1 MAKSLSNKML
11 VLIAC
16 LLVLVIG
23 VFSLVGCDNGSSTY
37 TVTFMV
43 RENGTGEYQ
52 QYGTP
57 VKTNSDG
64 SVTLPQ
70 SPSIDGYIFR
80 NWYTDEAC
88 TSGNEFDGKSVSKDM
103 TVYALMVEQE
113 VTLNLTDGEGNSSN
127 LESASLANLSEVT
140 AEQESAAQAL
150 NLTFDGWYTDSNF
163 TQKYSS
169 GMDATALYGRYMAAV
184 TIDDGYATVYTAL
197 VTPGTA
203 MSEPTDDDVL
213 QYYMGEIVY
222 YTLVDSEG
230 NILSKDSNGAAA
242 EFDFSTEIDGNTSL
256 RVMWA
261 SPNIIY
267 ELNPSVSGES
277 AGLIVRGFSEN
288 LTNYPVVS
296 IPAYATIDGETTV
309 RLVETVIES
318 EGVNVVCPAATK
330 IIFSDGIKMI
340 SGFNGAEGMPTAVEE
355 IELPSTLK
363 IIDTAFWNLTA
374 LEDVNIPEGT
384 EVILNSFW
392 GAVSNVSGA
401 AESIYT
407 LNNYSFDIEIPDSV
421 LNISRAPSN
430 FVYSENS
437 DFWYDEVT
445 NATYKKGNGND
456 NETLISMYDFG
467 FTANVKEG
475 VAYVQV
481 GAFLGM
487 DFDYLYLPS
496 TFQNIAY
503 NADADG
509 YPYYIGAVS
518 DRGMDDGAFNLYAV
532 NAMTR
537 YGYAIVDRLDVMER
551 VVFDLTERP
560 VALQNGDAIQGKVD
574 NNYSPF
580 TALVFD
586 NEDKVVFTGEIA
598 SGEAVTVRVRAI
610 YEVNGKYAIYS
621 VSGIVSGG
629 KLTEQAILDAIG
641 FDSTASVVVSIT
653 QFGDDYFTTD
663 SEAENGKTITCRQY
677 IEVVYSDNPGG
688 AVIELVDGVMTVT
701 GFDASTAVGDSNSG
715 YTVTIPAIYEGVAVT
730 AIADSA
736 FKGNESII
744 TVSIPSSV
752 TVIGAEAFMDT
763 INLTTVTIAPGGL
776 SVIGRSA
783 FENSGFTS
791 IALPLENLTDVQ
803 PYAFKSEKLQKFLAA
818 DGETPLLVGNFVV
831 TEELDTNP
839 MGTFIKGMLGVEQY
853 IDVST
858 IEIGTFGFIRN
869 GQKDYIG
876 LFKYTGTDIAEKT
889 QGTNSTETVDVT
901 IYDVQLIAVAG
912 GATTFTRLA
921 LGHSYRDYYYE
932 MPTYKPFL
940 KEAVVRFE
948 IMEGSVYYLNA
959 TSGGTNC
966 FREGIV
972 FGVISKVHKNAFT
985 DMAGFLSDTT
995 SGVNKIYT
1003 NTTDTYDDTWLSSS
1017 DFFNTTIF
1025 EDGWWEGMDVTS
1037 DEYKAFVAAITES
1050 DASVR
1055 N

>member
-1 MAKSLSNKML
+1 MAKIKNRLLIVLALVMLCAVGIFALS
-11 VLIAC
+11 AC
-16 LLVLVIG
+16 
-23 VFSLVGCDNGSSTY
+23 NGNSDY

-43 RENGTGEYQ
+43 RENGTTGEWQ
-52 QYGTP
+52 QYTT
-57 VKTNSDG
+57 VDTNDDG
-64 SVTLPQ
+64 SVTLPAE
-70 SPSIDGYIFR
+70 PTVDGYTFR
-80 NWYTDEAC
+80 DWYTDEAC
-88 TSGNEFDGKSVSKDM
+88 SADNVFDESNVTGDI
-103 TVYALMVEQE
+103 TVYALMAEANITLNITDGSGTSTQIVGTLSALSETTTEQE
-113 VTLNLTDGEGNSSN
+113 
-127 LESASLANLSEVT
+127 AAA
-140 AEQESAAQAL
+140 AEE
-150 NLTFDGWYTDSNF
+150 NLTFDGWYTDAAF
-163 TQKYSS
+163 TQKYSD

-184 TIDDGYATVYTAL
+184 TIDDGYATVYTTL

-203 MSEPTDDDVL
+203 MSEPADDDVL

-230 NILSKDSNGAAA
+230 NILLKDSNGAAA
-242 EFDFSTEIDGNTSL
+242 EFDFSTEIDGNTSM

-261 SPNIIY
+261 SPNLEY
-267 ELNPSVSGES
+267 ERNEATG
-277 AGLIVRGFSEN
+277 GLIVRGFSEN
-288 LTNYPVVS
+288 LNNYPVVS
-296 IPAYATIDGETTV
+296 IPAYAALDGETTV
-309 RLVETVIES
+309 RLVETIIES

-330 IIFSDGIKMI
+330 IIFADGIKMI

-374 LEDVNIPEGT
+374 LEGVNIPEGV

-392 GAVSNVSGA
+392 GTVSNVSGA
-401 AESIYT
+401 AEGIYS
-407 LNNYSFDIEIPDSV
+407 LNNYSFDIEIPNSV
-421 LNISRAPSN
+421 INISRAPSN
-430 FVYSENS
+430 FIYSSNS
-437 DFWYDEVT
+437 NFWYDEDT
-445 NATYKKGNGND
+445 KATYKKGDGND
-456 NETLISMYDFG
+456 YETLISMYDFG
-467 FTANVKEG
+467 TVANVKAG
-475 VAYVQV
+475 VEYVQV

-496 TFQNIAY
+496 TFQSIAY

-509 YPYYIGAVS
+509 YPYYVGAVS
-518 DRGMDDGAFNLYAV
+518 DRGMDDGAYNLYDS
-532 NAMTR
+532 NFTR
-537 YGYAIVDRLDVMER
+537 YGYAIVDTLDRMER
-551 VVFDLTERP
+551 VIFDLTERP
-560 VALQNGDAIQGKVD
+560 AALQNNAIQGKID
-574 NNYSPF
+574 ERYSDF
-580 TALVFD
+580 ISLSFD
-586 NEDKVVFTGEIA
+586 DDDKVVFTGEIA
-598 SGEAVTVRVRAI
+598 GGESVAVRVRAI
-610 YEVNGKYAIYS
+610 YEVNGKYEAYS
-621 VSGIVSGG
+621 VSSIVSGG

-653 QFGDDYFTTD
+653 QFGDEYFASD
-663 SEAENGKTITCRQY
+663 SEAESGKTVNCRQY

-701 GFDASTAVGDSNSG
+701 EFDASTAIGDSNSG
-715 YTVTIPAIYEGVAVT
+715 YTVTIPATYEGIAVT

-736 FKGNESII
+736 FKGNESIV

-791 IALPLENLTDVQ
+791 IALPLEKLTDVQ
-803 PYAFKSEKLQKFLAA
+803 PYAFKSEKLQEFLAA

-831 TEELDTNP
+831 TEELSTSP
-839 MGTFIKGMLGVEQY
+839 MGAFIAGMLGVEQY

-889 QGTNSTETVDVT
+889 QGTNSTETVQVT
-901 IYDVQLIAVAG
+901 VYDVQLIAVAG
-912 GATTFTRLA
+912 GATTSTRLA

-932 MPTYKPFL
+932 MAAYKSFL

-959 TSGGTNC
+959 TSGSNNC

-995 SGVNKIYT
+995 NSVNKIYT
-1003 NTTDTYDDTWLSSS
+1003 NTTETYDDTWLSSS
-1017 DFFNTTIF
+1017 DFFNTSIF

-1037 DEYKAFVAAITES
+1037 DEYKTFAQ
-1050 DASVR
+1050 SVYENDTSAR

>member
-1 MAKSLSNKML
+1 MARIKNRILIVLALMML
-11 VLIAC
+11 CAV
-16 LLVLVIG
+16 G
-23 VFSLVGCDNGSSTY
+23 VFALAACNNTETY

-43 RENGTGEYQ
+43 RENGTTGDWR
-52 QYGTP
+52 QYTT
-57 VKTNSDG
+57 VDTNDDC
-64 SVTLPQ
+64 SVTLPAE
-70 SPSIDGYIFR
+70 PTVDGYTFR
-80 NWYTDEAC
+80 DWYTDEAC
-88 TSGNEFDGKSVSKDM
+88 SAENVFDESNVTGDI
-103 TVYALMVEQE
+103 TVYALMAEANI
-113 VTLNLTDGEGNSSN
+113 TLNITDGSGTATQIAGT
-127 LESASLANLSEVT
+127 LSALSQTT
-140 AEQESAAQAL
+140 AEQEAAAAEE
-150 NLTFDGWYTDSNF
+150 NLTFDGWYTDAAF
-163 TQKYSS
+163 TQKYSD

-203 MSEPTDDDVL
+203 MSEPTDEDVL

-230 NILSKDSNGAAA
+230 NILSRDGNGAAA
-242 EFDFSTEIDGNTSL
+242 EFDFSTEIENNTNM

-261 SPNIIY
+261 SPNLKY
-267 ELNPSVSGES
+267 ERNEATG
-277 AGLIVRGFSEN
+277 GLIVRGFSAN

-296 IPAYATIDGETTV
+296 IPAYATIDSETTA

-641 FDSTASVVVSIT
+641 FDSTTSVVVSIT

-831 TEELDTNP
+831 TEELSTSP
-839 MGTFIKGMLGVEQY
+839 MGSIMAGMLGVEQY

-912 GATTFTRLA
+912 GATTSTRLA

-932 MPTYKPFL
+932 MPMYKSFL

-959 TSGGTNC
+959 TSGSNNC

-1017 DFFNTTIF
+1017 DFFDTTIF

>member
-1 MAKSLSNKML
+1 MAKTKKRAV

-16 LLVLVIG
+16 LMLAVLCAG
-23 VFSLVGCDNGSSTY
+23 VLAACNNTETY

-43 RENGTGEYQ
+43 RENGTTGDWQ
-52 QYGTP
+52 QYTA
-57 VKTNSDG
+57 VDTNDDG
-64 SVTLPQ
+64 SVTLPAE
-70 SPSIDGYIFR
+70 PTVDGYTFR
-80 NWYTDEAC
+80 DWYTDEAC
-88 TSGNEFDGKSVSKDM
+88 SADNVFDETSVSGDI
-103 TVYALMVEQE
+103 TVYALMAEANITLNITDGSGTATQIAGTLSALSETTTEQE
-113 VTLNLTDGEGNSSN
+113 
-127 LESASLANLSEVT
+127 AAA
-140 AEQESAAQAL
+140 AEE
-150 NLTFDGWYTDSNF
+150 NLTFDGWYTDAAF
-163 TQKYSS
+163 TQKYSD

-222 YTLVDSEG
+222 YTLVDSDG

-261 SPNIIY
+261 SPNLEY
-267 ELNPSVSGES
+267 ERNEATG
-277 AGLIVRGFSEN
+277 GLIVRGFSEN

-296 IPAYATIDGETTV
+296 IPAYATLNGETTA
-309 RLVETVIES
+309 RLVETIIES
-318 EGVNVVCPAATK
+318 KGVNVVCPAATK

-363 IIDTAFWNLTA
+363 IIDTAFWDLTA

-518 DRGMDDGAFNLYAV
+518 DRGMDDGAYNLYDS
-532 NAMTR
+532 NFTR
-537 YGYAIVDRLDVMER
+537 YGYAIVDTLDRMER
-551 VVFDLTERP
+551 VIFDLTERP
-560 VALQNGDAIQGKVD
+560 AALQNNAIQGKID
-574 NNYSPF
+574 ERYSDF
-580 TALVFD
+580 ISLSFD
-586 NEDKVVFTGEIA
+586 DDDKVVFTGEIA
-598 SGEAVTVRVRAI
+598 GGESVAVRVRAI
-610 YEVNGKYAIYS
+610 YEVNGKYETYS
-621 VSGIVSGG
+621 VSSIVSGG

-653 QFGDDYFTTD
+653 QFGDEYFASD
-663 SEAENGKTITCRQY
+663 SEAESGKPVNCRQY

-701 GFDASTAVGDSNSG
+701 EFDASTAIGDSNSG
-715 YTVTIPAIYEGVAVT
+715 YTVTIPAMYEGVAVT

-736 FKGNESII
+736 FKGNESIV

-752 TVIGAEAFMDT
+752 TVIGAEAFMNT
-763 INLTTVTIAPGGL
+763 VNLSTVNITPGGL

-853 IDVST
+853 IDVNT

-889 QGTNSTETVDVT
+889 QGTNSAETIDVT
-901 IYDVQLIAVAG
+901 IYDVQLIAVVG
-912 GATTFTRLA
+912 GATTSTRLA

-932 MPTYKPFL
+932 IPTYKPFL

-959 TSGGTNC
+959 ISGSDNC

-995 SGVNKIYT
+995 NSVNKIYT
-1003 NTTDTYDDTWLSSS
+1003 NTTETYDDTWLSSS
-1017 DFFNTTIF
+1017 DFFNTSIF
-1025 EDGWWEGMDVTS
+1025 EDGWWEGMDVKS
-1037 DEYKAFVAAITES
+1037 DEYKTFAES
-1050 DASVR
+1050 VYENDTSAR

>member
-1 MAKSLSNKML
+1 MAKIKNRILIVMALVML
-11 VLIAC
+11 CAV
-16 LLVLVIG
+16 G
-23 VFSLVGCDNGSSTY
+23 VFALAACNDTETY

-43 RENGTGEYQ
+43 RENGTTGDWQ
-52 QYGTP
+52 QYTT
-57 VKTNSDG
+57 VDTNDDG
-64 SVTLPQ
+64 SVTLPAE
-70 SPSIDGYIFR
+70 PTVDGYTFR
-80 NWYTDEAC
+80 DWYTDEAC
-88 TSGNEFDGKSVSKDM
+88 SADNVFDETSVSGDI
-103 TVYALMVEQE
+103 TVYALMAEANI
-113 VTLNLTDGEGNSSN
+113 TLNITDGSGTSTQIAGT
-127 LESASLANLSEVT
+127 LSALSQTT
-140 AEQESAAQAL
+140 AEQETAAAED
-150 NLTFDGWYTDSNF
+150 NLTFDGWYTDAAF
-163 TQKYSS
+163 TQKYSD

-184 TIDDGYATVYTAL
+184 TIDDGYATVYNAL

-203 MSEPTDDDVL
+203 MSEPADGDVL

-222 YTLVDSEG
+222 YTLVDSER
-230 NILSKDSNGAAA
+230 NILSKDGNGAAA
-242 EFDFSTEIDGNTSL
+242 EFDFSTEIDGNTSM

-261 SPNIIY
+261 SPNLEY
-267 ELNPSVSGES
+267 ERNEATG
-277 AGLIVRGFSEN
+277 GLIVRGFSAN

-296 IPAYATIDGETTV
+296 IPAYAALDGETTV
-309 RLVETVIES
+309 RLVETIIES

-330 IIFSDGIKMI
+330 IIFADGIKMI
-340 SGFNGAEGMPTAVEE
+340 SGFNGAEGMPTAVKE

-374 LEDVNIPEGT
+374 LEGVNIPEGV

-392 GAVSNVSGA
+392 GTVSNVSGA
-401 AESIYT
+401 AEGIYS
-407 LNNYSFDIEIPDSV
+407 LNNYSFDIEIPNSV
-421 LNISRAPSN
+421 INISRAPTN
-430 FVYSENS
+430 FIYSANS
-437 DFWYDEVT
+437 VFWYDEDT
-445 NATYKKGNGND
+445 KATYKKGNCN
-456 NETLISMYDFG
+456 NYETLISMYDFG
-467 FTANVKEG
+467 TVAGVKAG
-475 VAYVQV
+475 VEYVQV

-487 DFDYLYLPS
+487 DLDYLYLPS

-532 NAMTR
+532 NTMTR

-551 VVFDLTERP
+551 VVFDLAERP
-560 VALQNGDAIQGKVD
+560 VSLQNNAIQGKVD
-574 NNYSPF
+574 NNYNSF
-580 TALVFD
+580 TDLVFD
-586 NEDKVVFTGEIA
+586 DDDKVVFTGEIA
-598 SGEAVTVRVRAI
+598 SGESVAVRVRAI
-610 YEVNGKYAIYS
+610 YEVNGKYETYS
-621 VSGIVSGG
+621 VSGIVSDG
-629 KLTEQAILDAIG
+629 KLTEQEILEAIG
-641 FDSTASVVVSIT
+641 FDSTASIVVSIT
-653 QFGDDYFTTD
+653 QFGDEYFASD
-663 SEAENGKTITCRQY
+663 SEAESGKTVNCRQY

-688 AVIELVDGVMTVT
+688 ALIELVDGVMTVT
-701 GFDASTAVGDSNSG
+701 GFDGTTALGDSNSG
-715 YTVTIPAIYEGVAVT
+715 YIVTIPSTYEGVPVT
-730 AIADSA
+730 AIANGA
-736 FKGNESII
+736 FKGNESIV

-752 TVIGAEAFMDT
+752 TVIGAEAFMNT

-791 IALPLENLTDVQ
+791 IALPLEKLTDVQ

-901 IYDVQLIAVAG
+901 IYDVQLIAIAG
-912 GATTFTRLA
+912 GATISTRLA

-959 TSGGTNC
+959 ISGSDNC

-995 SGVNKIYT
+995 NSVNKIYT
-1003 NTTDTYDDTWLSSS
+1003 NTTETYDDTWLSSS
-1017 DFFNTTIF
+1017 DFFNTSIF

-1037 DEYKAFVAAITES
+1037 DEYKTFAES
-1050 DASVR
+1050 VYENDTSAR

>member
-1 MAKSLSNKML
+1 MAKIKNRLLIVLALVMLCAVGIFALS
-11 VLIAC
+11 AC
-16 LLVLVIG
+16 
-23 VFSLVGCDNGSSTY
+23 NGNSDY

-43 RENGTGEYQ
+43 RENGTTGEWQ
-52 QYGTP
+52 QY
-57 VKTNSDG
+57 KTVDTNDDG
-64 SVTLPQ
+64 SVTLPAA
-70 SPSIDGYIFR
+70 PEVDGYVFR
-80 NWYTDEAC
+80 DWYTDEAC
-88 TSGNEFDGKSVSKDM
+88 SADKVFDETKVTGNI
-103 TVYALMVEQE
+103 TVYALMAEANI
-113 VTLNLTDGEGNSSN
+113 TLSVTDGSGT
-127 LESASLANLSEVT
+127 ASEVAGTLSALSQTT
-140 AEQESAAQAL
+140 AEYEADAL
-150 NLTFDGWYTDSNF
+150 SDNLTFDGWYTDAAF

-169 GMDATALYGRYMAAV
+169 SMDATALYGRYMAAV
-184 TIDDGYATVYTAL
+184 TIDDGYATVYNAL

-203 MSEPTDDDVL
+203 MSEPADEDVL

-230 NILSKDSNGAAA
+230 NILSKDGNGAAA
-242 EFDFSTEIDGNTSL
+242 EFDFSTEIDGNTSM

-261 SPNIIY
+261 SPNLEY
-267 ELNPSVSGES
+267 ERNEATG
-277 AGLIVRGFSEN
+277 GLIVRGFSEN
-288 LTNYPVVS
+288 LNNYPVVS
-296 IPAYATIDGETTV
+296 IPAYAALDGETTV
-309 RLVETVIES
+309 RLVETIIES

-330 IIFSDGIKMI
+330 IIFADGIKMI

-374 LEDVNIPEGT
+374 LEGVNIPEGV

-392 GAVSNVSGA
+392 GTVSNVSGA
-401 AESIYT
+401 AEGTYS
-407 LNNYSFDIEIPDSV
+407 LNNYSFDIEIPNSV
-421 LNISRAPSN
+421 INISRAPSN
-430 FVYSENS
+430 FIYSSNS
-437 DFWYDEVT
+437 NFWYDEDT
-445 NATYKKGNGND
+445 KATYKKGDGND
-456 NETLISMYDFG
+456 YETLISMYDFG
-467 FTANVKEG
+467 TVADVKAG
-475 VAYVQV
+475 VEYVQV

-487 DFDYLYLPS
+487 DLDYLYLPS
-496 TFQNIAY
+496 TFQNITY

-532 NAMTR
+532 NTMTR

-551 VVFDLTERP
+551 VVFDLPERP
-560 VALQNGDAIQGKVD
+560 NALQDDAIQGKAD
-574 NNYSPF
+574 GNYSSF

-586 NEDKVVFTGEIA
+586 DDDKVVFTGEIA
-598 SGEAVTVRVRAI
+598 SGESVAVRVRAI
-610 YEVNGKYAIYS
+610 YEVNGKYETYS
-621 VSGIVSGG
+621 VSGIVSDG

-641 FDSTASVVVSIT
+641 FDSTDSVVVSIT
-653 QFGDDYFTTD
+653 QFGDEYFASD
-663 SEAENGKTITCRQY
+663 SEAESGKTVTCRQY

-701 GFDASTAVGDSNSG
+701 GFDGTTALGDSNSG
-715 YTVTIPAIYEGVAVT
+715 YIVTIPSTYEGVPVT
-730 AIADSA
+730 AIANGA
-736 FKGNESII
+736 FKGEESIV

-791 IALPLENLTDVQ
+791 IALPLEKLTDVQ

-912 GATTFTRLA
+912 GATTSTRLA

-959 TSGGTNC
+959 TSGSNNC

-985 DMAGFLSDTT
+985 DMADFLSDAT

-1003 NTTDTYDDTWLSSS
+1003 NTTDSYDDTWLSSS
-1017 DFFNTTIF
+1017 DFFNTSIF

-1037 DEYKAFVAAITES
+1037 DEYKTFAES
-1050 DASVR
+1050 VYENDTSAR

>member
-1 MAKSLSNKML
+1 MAKIKNRILIVLALVML
-11 VLIAC
+11 CAV
-16 LLVLVIG
+16 G
-23 VFSLVGCDNGSSTY
+23 VFALAACNDTETY

-43 RENGTGEYQ
+43 RENGTTGDWQ
-52 QYGTP
+52 QYTT
-57 VKTNSDG
+57 VDTNDDG
-64 SVTLPQ
+64 SVTLPAE
-70 SPSIDGYIFR
+70 PTVDGYTFR
-80 NWYTDEAC
+80 DWYTDEAC
-88 TSGNEFDGKSVSKDM
+88 SADKVFDGSKVTGNI
-103 TVYALMVEQE
+103 TVYALMAEANIALNVTDGSGTATQIAGTLSALSQTTSEQE
-113 VTLNLTDGEGNSSN
+113 
-127 LESASLANLSEVT
+127 AAA
-140 AEQESAAQAL
+140 AED
-150 NLTFDGWYTDSNF
+150 NLTFDGWYTDAAF
-163 TQKYSS
+163 TQKYSD

-203 MSEPTDDDVL
+203 MSEPADDDVL

-242 EFDFSTEIDGNTSL
+242 EFDFSTEIDGNTNM

-267 ELNPSVSGES
+267 ELNPSISGES

-296 IPAYATIDGETTV
+296 IPAYAALDGETTV

-330 IIFSDGIKMI
+330 IIFADGIKMI
-340 SGFNGAEGMPTAVEE
+340 SGFNGAEGMPTSVEA
-355 IELPSTLK
+355 IALPSTLK

-374 LEDVNIPEGT
+374 LEGVNIPEGV

-401 AESIYT
+401 AEGIYS
-407 LNNYSFDIEIPDSV
+407 LNNYSFDIEIPNSV
-421 LNISRAPSN
+421 INISRAPSN
-430 FVYSENS
+430 FIYSSNS
-437 DFWYDEVT
+437 DFWYDEDT
-445 NATYKKGNGND
+445 KATYKKGNGN
-456 NETLISMYDFG
+456 NYETLISMYDFG
-467 FTANVKEG
+467 SAAEVKEG
-475 VAYVQV
+475 VAYVHV
-481 GAFLGM
+481 GAFVGM
-487 DFDYLYLPS
+487 DLDYLYLPS

-532 NAMTR
+532 NTMTR

-551 VVFDLTERP
+551 VVFDLAERP
-560 VALQNGDAIQGKVD
+560 VSLQNNAIQGKVD
-574 NNYSPF
+574 NNYNSF
-580 TALVFD
+580 TDLVFD
-586 NEDKVVFTGEIA
+586 DDDKVVFTGEIA
-598 SGEAVTVRVRAI
+598 SGESVAVRVRAI
-610 YEVNGKYAIYS
+610 YEATGEYQTYS
-621 VSGIVSGG
+621 VSGIVSDG
-629 KLTEQAILDAIG
+629 KLTEQAILDAIS

-653 QFGDDYFTTD
+653 QFGDEYFASD
-663 SEAENGKTITCRQY
+663 SEAESGKTVTCRQY

-688 AVIELVDGVMTVT
+688 ALIELVDGVMTVT
-701 GFDASTAVGDSNSG
+701 GFDGTTALGDSNSG
-715 YTVTIPAIYEGVAVT
+715 YIVTIPSTYEGVPVT
-730 AIADSA
+730 AIADGA
-736 FKGNESII
+736 FKGEESIV

-791 IALPLENLTDVQ
+791 IALPLEKLTDVQ

-912 GATTFTRLA
+912 GATTSTRLA

-932 MPTYKPFL
+932 MPTYKSFL

-959 TSGGTNC
+959 TSGDTNC

-995 SGVNKIYT
+995 NSVNKIYT
-1003 NTTDTYDDTWLSSS
+1003 NTTETYDDTWLSSS

-1037 DEYKAFVAAITES
+1037 DEYKTFAES
-1050 DASVR
+1050 VYENDTSAR

>member
-1 MAKSLSNKML
+1 MAKIKNRILIVLALVMLCAVGLFALS
-11 VLIAC
+11 AC
-16 LLVLVIG
+16 G
-23 VFSLVGCDNGSSTY
+23 GSETY

-43 RENGTGEYQ
+43 RENGTTGDWQ
-52 QYGTP
+52 QYTT
-57 VKTNSDG
+57 VDTNDDG
-64 SVTLPQ
+64 SVTLPAE
-70 SPSIDGYIFR
+70 PTVEGYTFR
-80 NWYTDEAC
+80 DWYTDEAC
-88 TSGNEFDGKSVSKDM
+88 SADNVFDETSVSGDI
-103 TVYALMVEQE
+103 TVYALMAEANIS
-113 VTLNLTDGEGNSSN
+113 LNITDGSGTSTQVAGT
-127 LESASLANLSEVT
+127 LSALSQTT
-140 AEQESAAQAL
+140 AEQEAAAAEE
-150 NLTFDGWYTDSNF
+150 NLTFDGWYTDAAF
-163 TQKYSS
+163 TQKYSD
-169 GMDATALYGRYMAAV
+169 GMDATALYSRYMAAV
-184 TIDDGYATVYTAL
+184 TIDDGYATVYNAL

-203 MSEPTDDDVL
+203 MSEPADDDVL

-230 NILSKDSNGAAA
+230 NILSRDGNGAAA
-242 EFDFSTEIDGNTSL
+242 EFDFSTEIDGNTNM

-261 SPNIIY
+261 SPNLEY
-267 ELNPSVSGES
+267 ERNEATG
-277 AGLIVRGFSEN
+277 GLIVRGFSAN

-296 IPAYATIDGETTV
+296 IPAYATLDGETTV
-309 RLVETVIES
+309 RLVETIIES

-653 QFGDDYFTTD
+653 QFGDEYFATD

-688 AVIELVDGVMTVT
+688 AVIELVDGVMTVK

-831 TEELDTNP
+831 TEELSTSP
-839 MGTFIKGMLGVEQY
+839 MGSIMAGMLGVEQY

-912 GATTFTRLA
+912 GATTSTRLA

-932 MPTYKPFL
+932 MPMYKSFL

-959 TSGGTNC
+959 TSGSNNC

-1017 DFFNTTIF
+1017 DFFDTTIF

>member
-1 MAKSLSNKML
+1 MAKAKNKLFL
-11 VLIAC
+11 VLTLVALIALGTV
-16 LLVLVIG
+16 LLA
-23 VFSLVGCDNGSSTY
+23 SCDQTADSY

-52 QYGTP
+52 QYGNP
-57 VKTNSDG
+57 VQSDKQG
-64 SVTLPQ
+64 KITLPAQ
-70 SPSIDGYIFR
+70 PEVDGYVFR
-80 NWYTDEAC
+80 NWYTDENC
-88 TSGNEFDGKSVSKDM
+88 TSGNEFDGTGVKSNM

-113 VTLNLTDGEGNSSN
+113 VTLSLTDSEGNSSN
-127 LESASLANLSEVT
+127 LESTSLANLSEVT
-140 AEQESAAQAL
+140 AEQESAAQAV

-230 NILSKDSNGAAA
+230 NILSRDDNGAAA
-242 EFDFSTEIDGNTSL
+242 EFDFSTEIETNTSL

-261 SPNIIY
+261 SPYINY
-267 ELNPSVSGES
+267 ELNSSTG
-277 AGLIVRGFSEN
+277 GLVARGFSEN

-296 IPAYATIDGETTV
+296 IPAYATLNGETTA

-318 EGVNVVCPAATK
+318 KGVNVVCPAATK

-340 SGFNGAEGMPTAVEE
+340 SGFNGVEGMPTSVEE
-355 IELPSTLK
+355 IALPSTLK
-363 IIDTAFWNLTA
+363 VIDTAFWNLTA
-374 LEDVNIPEGT
+374 LEGVNIPEGT

-401 AESIYT
+401 AEGIYS
-407 LNNYSFDIEIPDSV
+407 LNNYSFDIEIPNSV
-421 LNISRAPSN
+421 INISRAPSN
-430 FVYSENS
+430 FIYSSNS
-437 DFWYDEVT
+437 DFWYDEDT
-445 NATYKKGNGND
+445 KATYKKGNGND
-456 NETLISMYDFG
+456 YETLISMYDFG
-467 FTANVKEG
+467 SAANVREG

-518 DRGMDDGAFNLYAV
+518 DRGMDDGAYNLYDS
-532 NAMTR
+532 NFTR
-537 YGYAIVDRLDVMER
+537 YGYAIVDTLDRMER
-551 VVFDLTERP
+551 VIFDLTERP
-560 VALQNGDAIQGKVD
+560 AALQNNAIQGKID
-574 NNYSPF
+574 ERYSDF
-580 TALVFD
+580 ISLSFD
-586 NEDKVVFTGEIA
+586 DDDKVVFTGEIA
-598 SGEAVTVRVRAI
+598 GGESVAVRVRAI
-610 YEVNGKYAIYS
+610 YEVNGKYETYS
-621 VSGIVSGG
+621 VSSIVSGG

-653 QFGDDYFTTD
+653 QFGDEYFASD
-663 SEAENGKTITCRQY
+663 SEAESGKPVNCRQY

-701 GFDASTAVGDSNSG
+701 EFDASTAIGDSNSG
-715 YTVTIPAIYEGVAVT
+715 YTVTIPAMYEGVAVT

-736 FKGNESII
+736 FKGNESIV

-752 TVIGAEAFMDT
+752 TVIGAEAFMNT
-763 INLTTVTIAPGGL
+763 VNLSTVNITPGGL

-912 GATTFTRLA
+912 GATTSTRLA

-959 TSGGTNC
+959 ISGSDNC

-995 SGVNKIYT
+995 NSVNKIYT
-1003 NTTDTYDDTWLSSS
+1003 NTTETYDDTWLSSS
-1017 DFFNTTIF
+1017 DFFNTSIF
-1025 EDGWWEGMDVTS
+1025 EDGWWEGMDVKS
-1037 DEYKAFVAAITES
+1037 DEYKTFAES
-1050 DASVR
+1050 VYENDTSAR

>member
-1 MAKSLSNKML
+1 MAKIKNRLLMILALVML
-11 VLIAC
+11 CAV
-16 LLVLVIG
+16 G
-23 VFSLVGCDNGSSTY
+23 VFALAACNDTETY

-43 RENGTGEYQ
+43 RENGTTGDWQ
-52 QYGTP
+52 QYTT
-57 VKTNSDG
+57 VDTNDDG
-64 SVTLPQ
+64 SVTLPAE
-70 SPSIDGYIFR
+70 PTVGGYTFR
-80 NWYTDEAC
+80 DWYTDEAC
-88 TSGNEFDGKSVSKDM
+88 SADNVFDESNVTGDI
-103 TVYALMVEQE
+103 TVYALMAEANITLNITDGSGTATQIVGTLSALSQTTTEQE
-113 VTLNLTDGEGNSSN
+113 
-127 LESASLANLSEVT
+127 AAA
-140 AEQESAAQAL
+140 AEE
-150 NLTFDGWYTDSNF
+150 NLTFDGWYTDAAF
-163 TQKYSS
+163 TQKYSD

-203 MSEPTDDDVL
+203 MSEPADDDVL

-230 NILSKDSNGAAA
+230 NILSKDGNGAAA
-242 EFDFSTEIDGNTSL
+242 EFDFSTEIDGNTNM

-267 ELNPSVSGES
+267 ELNPSISGES

-296 IPAYATIDGETTV
+296 IPAYATLNGETTV

-330 IIFSDGIKMI
+330 IIFADGIKMI
-340 SGFNGAEGMPTAVEE
+340 SGFNGAEGMPTSVEA
-355 IELPSTLK
+355 IALPSTLK

-374 LEDVNIPEGT
+374 LEGVNIPEGV

-392 GAVSNVSGA
+392 GAVSNMSGA
-401 AESIYT
+401 AEGIYS
-407 LNNYSFDIEIPDSV
+407 LNNYSFDIEIPNSV
-421 LNISRAPSN
+421 INISRAPSN
-430 FVYSENS
+430 FIYSSNS
-437 DFWYDEVT
+437 NFWYDEDT
-445 NATYKKGNGND
+445 KATYKKGDGND
-456 NETLISMYDFG
+456 YETLISMYDFG
-467 FTANVKEG
+467 TVANVKAG
-475 VAYVQV
+475 VEYVQV

-496 TFQNIAY
+496 TFQSIAY

-509 YPYYIGAVS
+509 YPYYVGAVS
-518 DRGMDDGAFNLYAV
+518 DRGMDDGAYNLHDS
-532 NAMTR
+532 NFTR
-537 YGYAIVDRLDVMER
+537 YGYAIVDTLDRMER
-551 VVFDLTERP
+551 VIFDLTERP
-560 VALQNGDAIQGKVD
+560 AALQNNAIQGKID
-574 NNYSPF
+574 ERYSDF
-580 TALVFD
+580 ISLSFD
-586 NEDKVVFTGEIA
+586 DDDKVVFTGEIVG
-598 SGEAVTVRVRAI
+598 GESVAVRVRAI
-610 YEVNGKYAIYS
+610 YEVNGEYNTYS

-629 KLTEQAILDAIG
+629 VLTEQAILDAIG
-641 FDSTASVVVSIT
+641 FDSSDSVVVSIT
-653 QFGDDYFTTD
+653 QFGDEYFASD
-663 SEAENGKTITCRQY
+663 SEAESGKTVTCRQY

-701 GFDASTAVGDSNSG
+701 GFDGTTALGDSNSG
-715 YTVTIPAIYEGVAVT
+715 YIVTIPSTYEGVPVT

-831 TEELDTNP
+831 TEELSTSP
-839 MGTFIKGMLGVEQY
+839 MGSIMAGMLGVEQY

-912 GATTFTRLA
+912 GATTSTRLA
-921 LGHSYRDYYYE
+921 LGHSYRDNYYE
-932 MPTYKPFL
+932 MPMYKSFL

-959 TSGGTNC
+959 TSGSNNC

-1017 DFFNTTIF
+1017 DFFDTKIF
-1025 EDGWWEGMDVTS
+1025 EDGWWESMDVTS

-1050 DASVR
+1050 DASAR

>member
-1 MAKSLSNKML
+1 MAKIKNRILTILALVML
-11 VLIAC
+11 CAV
-16 LLVLVIG
+16 G
-23 VFSLVGCDNGSSTY
+23 VFALAACNNTETY
-37 TVTFMV
+37 TVAFMV
-43 RENGTGEYQ
+43 RENGTTGDWQ
-52 QYGTP
+52 QYTT
-57 VKTNSDG
+57 VDTNDDG
-64 SVTLPQ
+64 SVTLPAE
-70 SPSIDGYIFR
+70 PTVDGYTFR
-80 NWYTDEAC
+80 DWYTDEAC
-88 TSGNEFDGKSVSKDM
+88 SADNVFDESNVTGDI
-103 TVYALMVEQE
+103 TVYALMAEANITLNITDGSGTSTQIAGTLSALSQTTSEQE
-113 VTLNLTDGEGNSSN
+113 
-127 LESASLANLSEVT
+127 AAA
-140 AEQESAAQAL
+140 AEE
-150 NLTFDGWYTDSNF
+150 NLTFDGWYTDAAF
-163 TQKYSS
+163 TQKYTD

-203 MSEPTDDDVL
+203 MSEPADDDVL

-230 NILSKDSNGAAA
+230 NILSKDGNGAAA
-242 EFDFSTEIDGNTSL
+242 EFDFSTKIDGNTNM

-267 ELNPSVSGES
+267 ELNPSISGES

-296 IPAYATIDGETTV
+296 IPAYATLNGETTI

-330 IIFSDGIKMI
+330 IIFADGIKMI
-340 SGFNGAEGMPTAVEE
+340 SGFNGAEGMPTSVEA
-355 IELPSTLK
+355 IALPSTLK

-374 LEDVNIPEGT
+374 LEGVNIPEGV

-401 AESIYT
+401 AEGIYS
-407 LNNYSFDIEIPDSV
+407 LNNYSFDIEIPNSV
-421 LNISRAPSN
+421 INISRAPSN
-430 FVYSENS
+430 FIYSSNS
-437 DFWYDEVT
+437 NFWYDEDT
-445 NATYKKGNGND
+445 KATYKKGDGND
-456 NETLISMYDFG
+456 YETLISMYDFG
-467 FTANVKEG
+467 TVANVKAG
-475 VAYVQV
+475 VEYVQV

-496 TFQNIAY
+496 TFQSIAY

-509 YPYYIGAVS
+509 YPYYVGAVS
-518 DRGMDDGAFNLYAV
+518 DRGMDDGAYNLYDS
-532 NAMTR
+532 NFTR
-537 YGYAIVDRLDVMER
+537 YGYAIVDTLDRMER
-551 VVFDLTERP
+551 VIFDLTERP
-560 VALQNGDAIQGKVD
+560 AALQNNAIQGKID
-574 NNYSPF
+574 ERYSDF
-580 TALVFD
+580 ISLSFD
-586 NEDKVVFTGEIA
+586 DDDKVVFTGEIA
-598 SGEAVTVRVRAI
+598 GGESVAVRVRAI
-610 YEVNGKYAIYS
+610 YEVNGKYETYS
-621 VSGIVSGG
+621 VSSIVSGG

-641 FDSTASVVVSIT
+641 FDSTDSVVVSIT
-653 QFGDDYFTTD
+653 QFGDEYFASD
-663 SEAENGKTITCRQY
+663 SEAESGKTVTCRQY

-701 GFDASTAVGDSNSG
+701 GFDGTTALGDSNSG
-715 YTVTIPAIYEGVAVT
+715 YIVTIPSTYEGVPVT

-736 FKGNESII
+736 FKGNESIV

-752 TVIGAEAFMDT
+752 TVIGAEAFMNT

-791 IALPLENLTDVQ
+791 IALPLENLADVQ
-803 PYAFKSEKLQKFLAA
+803 PYAFKSEKLQEFLAA

-831 TEELDTNP
+831 TEELSTSP
-839 MGTFIKGMLGVEQY
+839 MGAFIAGMLGVEQY
-853 IDVST
+853 IDVSA
-858 IEIGTFGFIRN
+858 IEMGTFGFIRN
-869 GQKDYIG
+869 GQGDYIG
-876 LFKYTGTDIAEKT
+876 LFKYTETDTAEKA
-889 QGTNSTETVDVT
+889 QGTNSTETVQVT
-901 IYDVQLIAVAG
+901 VYDVQLIAVAG
-912 GATTFTRLA
+912 GATTSTRLA

-932 MPTYKPFL
+932 MAAYKSFL

-959 TSGGTNC
+959 TSGSNNC

-985 DMAGFLSDTT
+985 DMADFLSDAT

-1017 DFFNTTIF
+1017 DFFDATIF

-1050 DASVR
+1050 DASAR

>member
-1 MAKSLSNKML
+1 MAKTKKGAV

-16 LLVLVIG
+16 LMLAVLCAG
-23 VFSLVGCDNGSSTY
+23 VLAACNDTETY

-43 RENGTGEYQ
+43 RENGTTGDWQ
-52 QYGTP
+52 QYTT
-57 VKTNSDG
+57 VETNDDG
-64 SVTLPQ
+64 SVTLPAE
-70 SPSIDGYIFR
+70 PTVEGYTFR
-80 NWYTDEAC
+80 DWYTDEAC
-88 TSGNEFDGKSVSKDM
+88 SADNVFDETSVSGDI
-103 TVYALMVEQE
+103 TVYALMAEANITLNVITDGSGTATQIAGTLSALSQTTTEQE
-113 VTLNLTDGEGNSSN
+113 V
-127 LESASLANLSEVT
+127 AAA
-140 AEQESAAQAL
+140 AE
-150 NLTFDGWYTDSNF
+150 NLTFDGWYTDAAF
-163 TQKYSS
+163 TQKYSD

-203 MSEPTDDDVL
+203 MSEPADDDVL

-222 YTLVDSEG
+222 YTLVDSDG

-242 EFDFSTEIDGNTSL
+242 EFDFSTEIGGNTSL

-261 SPNIIY
+261 SPYINY
-267 ELNPSVSGES
+267 ELNSSTG
-277 AGLIVRGFSEN
+277 GLVARGFSAN

-296 IPAYATIDGETTV
+296 IPAYATLDGETTV
-309 RLVETVIES
+309 RLVETIIES

-330 IIFSDGIKMI
+330 IIFADGIKMI

-374 LEDVNIPEGT
+374 LEGVNIPEGV

-392 GAVSNVSGA
+392 GTVSNVSGA
-401 AESIYT
+401 AEGIYS
-407 LNNYSFDIEIPDSV
+407 LNNYSFDIEIPNSV
-421 LNISRAPSN
+421 INISRAPSN
-430 FVYSENS
+430 FIYSSNS
-437 DFWYDEVT
+437 DFWYDEDT
-445 NATYKKGNGND
+445 KATYKKGNGND
-456 NETLISMYDFG
+456 YETLISMYDFG
-467 FTANVKEG
+467 TVADVKAG
-475 VAYVQV
+475 VEYVQV

-503 NADADG
+503 NADADD
-509 YPYYIGAVS
+509 YLYYVGAVS
-518 DRGMDDGAFNLYAV
+518 DRGMDAGAYNLYTD

-537 YGYAIVDRLDVMER
+537 YGKAIVDRLDVMER
-551 VVFDLTERP
+551 VVFDLAERP
-560 VALQNGDAIQGKVD
+560 AALQNDAIQGKVD
-574 NNYSPF
+574 DNYSPF

-586 NEDKVVFTGEIA
+586 DDDKVVFTGEIE
-598 SGEAVTVRVRAI
+598 SGETVTVRVRAI
-610 YEVNGKYAIYS
+610 YEINGEYNTYS
-621 VSGIVSGG
+621 VSDIVSGG
-629 KLTEQAILDAIG
+629 MLTEQAILDAIG
-641 FDSTASVVVSIT
+641 FDSTASIVVSIT
-653 QFGDDYFTTD
+653 QFGDEYFASD
-663 SEAENGKTITCRQY
+663 SEAVSGKTVTCRQY

-688 AVIELVDGVMTVT
+688 AVIGLVDGVMTVT
-701 GFDASTAVGDSNSG
+701 GFDGTTALGDSNSG
-715 YTVTIPAIYEGVAVT
+715 YIVTIPSTYEGVPVT
-730 AIADSA
+730 AIANGA
-736 FKGNESII
+736 FKGEESIV

-791 IALPLENLTDVQ
+791 IALPLEKLTDVQ

-876 LFKYTGTDIAEKT
+876 LFKYTGTDIAEKM

-912 GATTFTRLA
+912 GATTSTRLA

-959 TSGGTNC
+959 ISGSDNC

-995 SGVNKIYT
+995 NSVNKIYT
-1003 NTTDTYDDTWLSSS
+1003 NTTETYDDTWLSSS
-1017 DFFNTTIF
+1017 DFFNTSIF

-1037 DEYKAFVAAITES
+1037 DEYKTFAES
-1050 DASVR
+1050 VYENDTSAR

>member
-1 MAKSLSNKML
+1 MAKIKNRILIVLALVMLCAVGIFALS
-11 VLIAC
+11 AC
-16 LLVLVIG
+16 G
-23 VFSLVGCDNGSSTY
+23 GSETY

-43 RENGTGEYQ
+43 RENGTTGDWQ
-52 QYGTP
+52 QYTT
-57 VKTNSDG
+57 VDTNDDG
-64 SVTLPQ
+64 SVTLPAE
-70 SPSIDGYIFR
+70 PTVEGYTFR
-80 NWYTDEAC
+80 DWYTDEAC
-88 TSGNEFDGKSVSKDM
+88 SADNVFDESNVTGDI
-103 TVYALMVEQE
+103 TVYALMAEANI
-113 VTLNLTDGEGNSSN
+113 TLSVTDGSGTASEVAGT
-127 LESASLANLSEVT
+127 LSALSETT
-140 AEQESAAQAL
+140 AEYEADAL
-150 NLTFDGWYTDSNF
+150 SENLTFDGWYTDAAF

-197 VTPGTA
+197 VTPGKT

-230 NILSKDSNGAAA
+230 NILSKDDNGAAA
-242 EFDFSTEIDGNTSL
+242 EFDFFTEIDGNTNM

-261 SPNIIY
+261 SPNLKY
-267 ELNPSVSGES
+267 ERNEATG
-277 AGLIVRGFSEN
+277 GLIVRGFSAN

-296 IPAYATIDGETTV
+296 IPAYATLNGETTA

-318 EGVNVVCPAATK
+318 KGVNVVCPAATK
-330 IIFSDGIKMI
+330 IIFADGIKMI

-355 IELPSTLK
+355 IEFPSTLK

-374 LEDVNIPEGT
+374 LEGVNIPEGV

-401 AESIYT
+401 AEGIYS
-407 LNNYSFDIEIPDSV
+407 LNNYSFDIEIPNSV
-421 LNISRAPSN
+421 INISRAPSN
-430 FVYSENS
+430 FIYSSNS
-437 DFWYDEVT
+437 NFWYDEDT
-445 NATYKKGNGND
+445 KATYKKGDGND
-456 NETLISMYDFG
+456 YETLISMYDFG
-467 FTANVKEG
+467 TVANVKAG
-475 VAYVQV
+475 VEYVQI

-496 TFQNIAY
+496 TFQSIAY

-509 YPYYIGAVS
+509 YPYYVGAVS
-518 DRGMDDGAFNLYAV
+518 DRGMDDGAYNLYDS
-532 NAMTR
+532 NFTR
-537 YGYAIVDRLDVMER
+537 YGYAIVDTLDRMER
-551 VVFDLTERP
+551 VIFDLTERP
-560 VALQNGDAIQGKVD
+560 AALQNNAIQGKID
-574 NNYSPF
+574 ERYSDF
-580 TALVFD
+580 ISLSFD
-586 NEDKVVFTGEIA
+586 DEDKVVFTGKIT
-598 SGEAVTVRVRAI
+598 SGEVTVKVRAI
-610 YEVNGKYAIYS
+610 YEVNGEYQIYP

-641 FDSTASVVVSIT
+641 FDSAASVIVSIT
-653 QFGDDYFTTD
+653 QFGDEYFASV

-677 IEVVYSDNPGG
+677 IEVVYSDKPRG

-701 GFDASTAVGDSNSG
+701 GFDASTAIGDSNSG
-715 YTVTIPAIYEGVAVT
+715 YTVTIPAMYEGVAVT

-736 FKGNESII
+736 FKGNESIV

-752 TVIGAEAFMDT
+752 TVIGAEAFMNT
-763 INLTTVTIAPGGL
+763 VNLSTVNITPGGL

-889 QGTNSTETVDVT
+889 QGTNSAETIDVT

-912 GATTFTRLA
+912 GATTSTRLA

-959 TSGGTNC
+959 ISGSDNC

-995 SGVNKIYT
+995 NSVNKIYT
-1003 NTTDTYDDTWLSSS
+1003 NTTETYDDTWLSSS
-1017 DFFNTTIF
+1017 DFFNTSIF
-1025 EDGWWEGMDVTS
+1025 EDGWWEGMDVKS
-1037 DEYKAFVAAITES
+1037 DEYKTFAES
-1050 DASVR
+1050 VYENDTSAR

>member
-1 MAKSLSNKML
+1 MAKTKNK
-11 VLIAC
+11 VVIVIAC
-16 LLVLVIG
+16 LMLAVLCAVA
-23 VFSLVGCDNGSSTY
+23 LAACNDTETY

-43 RENGTGEYQ
+43 RENGATGDWQ
-52 QYGTP
+52 QHTT
-57 VKTNSDG
+57 VDTNDDG
-64 SVTLPQ
+64 SVTLPAE
-70 SPSIDGYIFR
+70 PTVDGYTFR
-80 NWYTDEAC
+80 DWYTDEAC
-88 TSGNEFDGKSVSKDM
+88 SADKVFDESKVTEDV
-103 TVYALMVEQE
+103 TVYALMAEANI
-113 VTLNLTDGEGNSSN
+113 TLNVTDGSGTSTQIAGT
-127 LESASLANLSEVT
+127 LSALSQTT
-140 AEQESAAQAL
+140 AEQEAAAAED
-150 NLTFDGWYTDSNF
+150 NLTFDGWYTDAAF
-163 TQKYSS
+163 TQKYSD

-184 TIDDGYATVYTAL
+184 TIDDGYATVYNAL

-203 MSEPTDDDVL
+203 MSEPADEDVL

-230 NILSKDSNGAAA
+230 NILSKDGNGAAA
-242 EFDFSTEIDGNTSL
+242 EFDFSTEIDGNTSM

-261 SPNIIY
+261 SPNLEY
-267 ELNPSVSGES
+267 ERNEATG
-277 AGLIVRGFSEN
+277 GLIVRGFSEN
-288 LTNYPVVS
+288 LNNYPVVS
-296 IPAYATIDGETTV
+296 IPAYAALDGETTV
-309 RLVETVIES
+309 RLVETIIES

-330 IIFSDGIKMI
+330 IIFADGIKMI
-340 SGFNGAEGMPTAVEE
+340 SGFNGAEGMPTSVEA
-355 IELPSTLK
+355 IALPSTLK

-374 LEDVNIPEGT
+374 LEGVNIPEGV

-401 AESIYT
+401 AEGIYS
-407 LNNYSFDIEIPDSV
+407 LNNYSFDIEIPNSV
-421 LNISRAPSN
+421 INISRAPSN
-430 FVYSENS
+430 FIYSSNS
-437 DFWYDEVT
+437 NFWYDEDT
-445 NATYKKGNGND
+445 KATYKKGDGND
-456 NETLISMYDFG
+456 YETLISMYDFG
-467 FTANVKEG
+467 TVANVKAG
-475 VAYVQV
+475 VEYVQV

-496 TFQNIAY
+496 TFQSIAY

-509 YPYYIGAVS
+509 YPYYVGAVS
-518 DRGMDDGAFNLYAV
+518 DRGMDDGAYNLYDS
-532 NAMTR
+532 NFTR
-537 YGYAIVDRLDVMER
+537 YGYAIVDTLDRMER
-551 VVFDLTERP
+551 VIFDLTERP
-560 VALQNGDAIQGKVD
+560 AALQNNAIQGKID
-574 NNYSPF
+574 ERYSDF
-580 TALVFD
+580 ISLSFD
-586 NEDKVVFTGEIA
+586 DDDKVVFTGEIA
-598 SGEAVTVRVRAI
+598 SGESVAVRVRAI
-610 YEVNGKYAIYS
+610 YEVNGKYETYS
-621 VSGIVSGG
+621 VSGIVSDG

-641 FDSTASVVVSIT
+641 FDSTDSVVVSIT
-653 QFGDDYFTTD
+653 QFGDEYFASD
-663 SEAENGKTITCRQY
+663 SEAESGKTVTCRQY

-688 AVIELVDGVMTVT
+688 AVIELVNGVMTVT
-701 GFDASTAVGDSNSG
+701 GFDGTTALGDSNSG
-715 YTVTIPAIYEGVAVT
+715 YIVTIPSTYEGVPVT
-730 AIADSA
+730 AIANGA
-736 FKGNESII
+736 FKGEESIV

-791 IALPLENLTDVQ
+791 IALPLEKLTDVQ

-912 GATTFTRLA
+912 GATTSTRLA

-932 MPTYKPFL
+932 MPAYKPFL

-959 TSGGTNC
+959 ISGSDNC

-995 SGVNKIYT
+995 NSVNKIYT
-1003 NTTDTYDDTWLSSS
+1003 NTTETYDDTWLSSS
-1017 DFFNTTIF
+1017 DFFNTSIF

-1037 DEYKAFVAAITES
+1037 DEYKTFAES
-1050 DASVR
+1050 VYENDTSAR

>member
-1 MAKSLSNKML
+1 MAKIKNRLLIVLALVMLCAVGIFALS
-11 VLIAC
+11 AC
-16 LLVLVIG
+16 G
-23 VFSLVGCDNGSSTY
+23 GGEKY

-43 RENGTGEYQ
+43 RENGTTGDWQ
-52 QYGTP
+52 QY
-57 VKTNSDG
+57 KTVDTNDDG
-64 SVTLPQ
+64 SVTLPAE
-70 SPSIDGYIFR
+70 PTVDGYTFR
-80 NWYTDEAC
+80 DWYTDEAC
-88 TSGNEFDGKSVSKDM
+88 SADKVFDESNVTGDI
-103 TVYALMVEQE
+103 TVYALMAEANI
-113 VTLNLTDGEGNSSN
+113 TLNVTDGSGTASEVAGT
-127 LESASLANLSEVT
+127 LSALSETT
-140 AEQESAAQAL
+140 AEQEAAAAEE
-150 NLTFDGWYTDSNF
+150 NLTFDGWYTDAAF
-163 TQKYSS
+163 TQKYSD

-230 NILSKDSNGAAA
+230 NILSKDGNGAAA
-242 EFDFSTEIDGNTSL
+242 EFDFSTEIDGNTNM

-267 ELNPSVSGES
+267 ELNPSISGES

-330 IIFSDGIKMI
+330 IIFADGIKMI

-363 IIDTAFWNLTA
+363 IIDTAFWDLTA
-374 LEDVNIPEGT
+374 LEGVNIPEGV

-401 AESIYT
+401 AEGIYS
-407 LNNYSFDIEIPDSV
+407 LNNYSFDIEIPNSV
-421 LNISRAPSN
+421 INISRAPSN
-430 FVYSENS
+430 FIYSSNS
-437 DFWYDEVT
+437 NFWYDEDT
-445 NATYKKGNGND
+445 KATYKKGDGND
-456 NETLISMYDFG
+456 YETLISMYDFG
-467 FTANVKEG
+467 TVANVKAG
-475 VAYVQV
+475 VEYVQV

-496 TFQNIAY
+496 TFQSIAY

-509 YPYYIGAVS
+509 YPYYVGAVS
-518 DRGMDDGAFNLYAV
+518 DRGMDDGAYNLYDS
-532 NAMTR
+532 NFTR
-537 YGYAIVDRLDVMER
+537 YGYAIVDTLDRMER
-551 VVFDLTERP
+551 VIFDLTERP
-560 VALQNGDAIQGKVD
+560 AALQNNAIQGKID
-574 NNYSPF
+574 ERYSDF
-580 TALVFD
+580 ISLSFD
-586 NEDKVVFTGEIA
+586 DDDKVVFTGEIA
-598 SGEAVTVRVRAI
+598 GGESVAVRVRAI
-610 YEVNGKYAIYS
+610 YEVNGKYETYS
-621 VSGIVSGG
+621 VSSIVSGG

-641 FDSTASVVVSIT
+641 FDSAASVVVSIT
-653 QFGDDYFTTD
+653 QFGDEYFASD
-663 SEAENGKTITCRQY
+663 SEAESGKPVNCRQY

-701 GFDASTAVGDSNSG
+701 EFDASTAIGDSNSG
-715 YTVTIPAIYEGVAVT
+715 YTVTIPAMYEGVAVT

-736 FKGNESII
+736 FKGNESIV

-752 TVIGAEAFMDT
+752 TVIGAEAFMNT
-763 INLTTVTIAPGGL
+763 VNLSTVNITPGGL

-803 PYAFKSEKLQKFLAA
+803 PYAFKSEKLQEFLAA

-889 QGTNSTETVDVT
+889 QGTNSAETIDVT

-912 GATTFTRLA
+912 GATTSTRLA
-921 LGHSYRDYYYE
+921 LGHSYRDNYYD

-959 TSGGTNC
+959 TSGSNNC

-985 DMAGFLSDTT
+985 DMADFLSDTT
-995 SGVNKIYT
+995 NSVNKIYT
-1003 NTTDTYDDTWLSSS
+1003 NTTETYDDTWLSSS
-1017 DFFNTTIF
+1017 DFFNTSIF
-1025 EDGWWEGMDVTS
+1025 EDGWWEGMDVKS
-1037 DEYKAFVAAITES
+1037 DEYKTFAES
-1050 DASVR
+1050 VYENDTSAR

>member
-1 MAKSLSNKML
+1 MAKIKNRILIILALVML
-11 VLIAC
+11 CAV
-16 LLVLVIG
+16 G
-23 VFSLVGCDNGSSTY
+23 VFALAACNNTETY

-43 RENGTGEYQ
+43 RENGTTGDWQ
-52 QYGTP
+52 QYTT
-57 VKTNSDG
+57 VDTNDDG
-64 SVTLPQ
+64 SVTLPAE
-70 SPSIDGYIFR
+70 PTVDGYTFR
-80 NWYTDEAC
+80 DWYTDEAC
-88 TSGNEFDGKSVSKDM
+88 SADNVFDETSVSGDI
-103 TVYALMVEQE
+103 TVYALMAEANI
-113 VTLNLTDGEGNSSN
+113 TLNITDGSGTASQVAGT
-127 LESASLANLSEVT
+127 LSALSETT
-140 AEQESAAQAL
+140 AEQEVAAAED
-150 NLTFDGWYTDSNF
+150 NLTFDGWYTDAAF
-163 TQKYSS
+163 TQKYSD

-641 FDSTASVVVSIT
+641 FDSTTSVVVSIT

-701 GFDASTAVGDSNSG
+701 DFDETTAILDENGG
-715 YTVTIPAIYEGVAVT
+715 YIVTIPAMYEGVAVT
-730 AIADSA
+730 AIADGA
-736 FKGNESII
+736 FKDVDSIV
-744 TVSIPSSV
+744 TVFIPKSV
-752 TVIGAEAFMDT
+752 TTIGAEAFMNT
-763 INLTTVTIAPGGL
+763 VNLTTVTIAPGGL

-783 FENSGFTS
+783 FENSGFTT
-791 IALPLENLTDVQ
+791 IALPLANLTDVQ
-803 PYAFKSEKLQKFLAA
+803 PYAFKSEKLQSFTAVEGEKDLCIGAGSLAGYA
-818 DGETPLLVGNFVV
+818 SMMNQFDLSSDSLS
-831 TEELDTNP
+831 
-839 MGTFIKGMLGVEQY
+839 K
-853 IDVST
+853 
-858 IEIGTFGFIRN
+858 
-869 GQKDYIG
+869 
-876 LFKYTGTDIAEKT
+876 IAEGTYLFVADMYGNCTGLVRFKSFIINDDEKT
-889 QGTNSTETVDVT
+889 TTTYVDYVA
-901 IYDVQLIAVAG
+901 IAG
-912 GATTFTRLA
+912 GMTASQVG
-921 LGHSYRDYYYE
+921 LGLDMGMGYKVYYE
-932 MPTYKPFL
+932 L
-940 KEAVVRFE
+940 L
-948 IMEGSVYYLNA
+948 EGSIYYLKSVGKNQ
-959 TSGGTNC
+959 SDGG
-966 FREGIV
+966 II
-972 FGVISKVHKNAFT
+972 FGLVTKVHANAFT
-985 DMAGFLSDTT
+985 DMDESIMVESETATKMKIRYAA
-995 SGVNKIYT
+995 NKGASADMFK
-1003 NTTDTYDDTWLSSS
+1003 NE
-1017 DFFNTTIF
+1017 TIF
-1025 EDGWWEGMDVTS
+1025 ENGWFDGKSYGDEGMTFLDHVTDYS
-1037 DEYKAFVAAITES
+1037 GSLI
-1050 DASVR
+1050 
-1055 N
+1055 

>member
-1 MAKSLSNKML
+1 MAKIKNRILIVLALMML
-11 VLIAC
+11 CAV
-16 LLVLVIG
+16 G
-23 VFSLVGCDNGSSTY
+23 VFALAACNNTETY

-43 RENGTGEYQ
+43 RENGTTGDWR
-52 QYGTP
+52 QYTT
-57 VKTNSDG
+57 VDTNDDG
-64 SVTLPQ
+64 SVTLPAE
-70 SPSIDGYIFR
+70 PTVDGYTFR
-80 NWYTDEAC
+80 DWYTDEAC
-88 TSGNEFDGKSVSKDM
+88 SAENVFDESNVTGDI
-103 TVYALMVEQE
+103 TVYALMAEANI
-113 VTLNLTDGEGNSSN
+113 TLNITDGSGTATQIAGT
-127 LESASLANLSEVT
+127 LSALSQTT
-140 AEQESAAQAL
+140 AEQEAAAAEE
-150 NLTFDGWYTDSNF
+150 NLTFDGWYTDAAF
-163 TQKYSS
+163 TQKYSD

-203 MSEPTDDDVL
+203 MSEPTDEDVL

-230 NILSKDSNGAAA
+230 NILSRDGNGAAA
-242 EFDFSTEIDGNTSL
+242 EFDFSTEIENNTNM

-261 SPNIIY
+261 SPNLKY
-267 ELNPSVSGES
+267 ERNEATG
-277 AGLIVRGFSEN
+277 GLIVRGFSAN

-296 IPAYATIDGETTV
+296 IPAYATIDSETTA

-330 IIFSDGIKMI
+330 IIFADGIKMI
-340 SGFNGAEGMPTAVEE
+340 SGFNGVEGMPTAVEE

-374 LEDVNIPEGT
+374 LEGVNIPEGT

-392 GAVSNVSGA
+392 GTVSNVSGA

-437 DFWYDEVT
+437 DFWYDEDT
-445 NATYKKGNGND
+445 KATYKKGDGND
-456 NETLISMYDFG
+456 YETLISMYNFG
-467 FTANVKEG
+467 TVADVKAG
-475 VAYVQV
+475 VEYVQV

-503 NADADG
+503 NADADD

-518 DRGMDDGAFNLYAV
+518 DRGMDVGAYNLYDS
-532 NAMTR
+532 NFTR
-537 YGYAIVDRLDVMER
+537 YGYAIVDTLDRMER
-551 VVFDLTERP
+551 VIFDLTERP
-560 VALQNGDAIQGKVD
+560 AALQNEAIQGKVD
-574 NNYSPF
+574 GRYSSFNN
-580 TALVFD
+580 LVFD
-586 NEDKVVFTGEIA
+586 DDDKVVFTGEIE
-598 SGEAVTVRVRAI
+598 SGESVAVRVRAI
-610 YEVNGKYAIYS
+610 YEVNGEYQTYP

-629 KLTEQAILDAIG
+629 KLTEQAILEAIE

-653 QFGDDYFTTD
+653 QFGDEYFASD
-663 SEAENGKTITCRQY
+663 SEAKSGKTVTCRQY

-688 AVIELVDGVMTVT
+688 AVIELIDGVMTVT
-701 GFDASTAVGDSNSG
+701 DFDAETAQGDANTG
-715 YTVTIPAIYEGVAVT
+715 YIVSIPATYNGETVT
-730 AIADSA
+730 AIADGA
-736 FKGNESII
+736 FKGNESIV

-752 TVIGAEAFMDT
+752 TVIGAEAFMNT

-831 TEELDTNP
+831 TEELSTSP
-839 MGTFIKGMLGVEQY
+839 MGAFIAGMLGVEQY
-853 IDVST
+853 IDIST
-858 IEIGTFGFIRN
+858 VEIGTFGFIRN
-869 GQKDYIG
+869 GQGDYIG
-876 LFKYTGTDIAEKT
+876 LFKYTGTDTTEKT
-889 QGTNSTETVDVT
+889 QGTNSTETVQVT
-901 IYDVQLIAVAG
+901 VYDVQLIAVAG
-912 GATTFTRLA
+912 GATTSTRLA

-932 MPTYKPFL
+932 MAAYKSFL

-959 TSGGTNC
+959 TSGSNNC

-985 DMAGFLSDTT
+985 DMADFLSDAT

-1017 DFFNTTIF
+1017 DFFDTTIF

-1037 DEYKAFVAAITES
+1037 DEYKAFVAAIIES
-1050 DASVR
+1050 DTSVR